1 MTAKQWYRWLT
12 ELRESNAPNMPGSF
26 FLRSGDGTAWLALRL
41 YERQERGIA
50 EQKMEEVE
58 YGPRS

>member
-1 MTAKQWYRWLT
+1 MTAKQWYRWLMK
-12 ELRESNAPNMPGSF
+12 LREGSSPDVPGSF
-26 FLRSGDGTAWLALRL
+26 FLMSGDAIAWLALRL

>member
-1 MTAKQWYRWLT
+1 MTPKQWYRWLM
-12 ELRESNAPNMPGSF
+12 ELRRSNAPNMPGSF
-26 FLRSGDGTAWLALRL
+26 FLMSGDAIAWLALRL
-41 YERQERGIA
+41 YERQERSIA